1 MLIFT
6 RRTGER
12 VRIGDDIVITV
23 LFHSSG
29 QVKLGVEAPPELPVD
44 REEVR
49 ERREQEKP
57 NDAT

>member
-1 MLIFT
+1 MLVIT

-12 VRIGDDIVITV
+12 LYIGDDIVITV
-23 LFHSSG
+23 LFNSSG
-29 QVKLGVEAPPELPVD
+29 QVKLGVEAPPGVRVD